1 MTQPALDFTVAAAD
15 IMSEAHARKIADDM
29 LARHAAPLTVYAQHT
44 SELAH
49 EAARLD
55 SSKARILARLR
66 EGPASNVE
74 LNAIAFRFGGRIH
87 ELRAEGYR
95 IVTEHGLGGRCTYTL
110 TGGGA

>member
-1 MTQPALDFTVAAAD
+1 MSSQAALDFDRTIDTVWAAHRREAD
-15 IMSEAHARKIADDM
+15 A
-29 LARHAAPLTVYAQHT
+29 
-44 SELAH
+44 

-87 ELRAEGYR
+87 ELRHEGYT
-95 IVTEHGLGGRCTYTL
+95 ILTEHGLGGRCTYTL
-110 TGGGA
+110 IGGGA